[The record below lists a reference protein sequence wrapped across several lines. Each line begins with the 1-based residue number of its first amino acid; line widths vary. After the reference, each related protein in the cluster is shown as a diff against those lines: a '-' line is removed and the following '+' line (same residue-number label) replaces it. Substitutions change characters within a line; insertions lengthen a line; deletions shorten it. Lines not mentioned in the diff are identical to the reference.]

1 MKTYFLQ
8 KIVYCGMFAI
18 KIFIKSSYSRSTHVC
33 CTHSWF
39 ITPLLNCCWTK
50 NTSCSVIWIK
60 TLFKQFL
67 SSLSFLN
74 LFGYSIFC
82 KIFIAF
88 SFLLSIFS
96 HFYPQIF
103 KQTFL
108 LEMAEVRRRI
118 RLTEKERFGKES
130 FEIFPVTQH
139 CLEVHANRNQLQYFL
154 LHLRCDHD
162 F

>member
-1 MKTYFLQ
+1 ME
-8 KIVYCGMFAI
+8 CSRS
-18 KIFIKSSYSRSTHVC
+18 KSSSYHLIHV
-33 CTHSWF
+33 HSMF
-39 ITPLLNCCWTK
+39 DAPSLDSSFSYWTVVGLK
-50 NTSCSVIWIK
+50 TFTSCIFIWIK
-60 TLFKQFL
+60 SLFKQFL

-108 LEMAEVRRRI
+108 LEMAEVKRRI

-139 CLEVHANRNQLQYFL
+139 CLEVHADRNQLQYFL